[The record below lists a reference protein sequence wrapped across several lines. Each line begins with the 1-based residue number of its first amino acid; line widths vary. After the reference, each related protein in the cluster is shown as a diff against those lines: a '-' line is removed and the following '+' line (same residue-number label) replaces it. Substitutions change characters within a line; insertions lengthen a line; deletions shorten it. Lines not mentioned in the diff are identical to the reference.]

1 MRLSAGRIFV
11 QNSGLCRVPR
21 GVRQGI
27 CCLRFSHP
35 SGITDSVWRACSG
48 AVLSHLRMSTTN
60 SMPTASQS
68 TIEVDGGLIDL
79 RSRPFAAFLAWLV
92 PGAGHFYQG
101 RRAKGTLYMVCLLS
115 LWFAGFWIGGAHVV
129 YASRHP
135 GDHRWHYYAQLG
147 AGLVALPAL
156 LQARHINRY
165 DRLDRGFTVT
175 DREYKPLWR
184 GFMSP
189 PRRPVSEENAD
200 EVSAW
205 YARHGAGYEM
215 GTWYT
220 MIAGLLNILVIYDA
234 FSGPLGIPI
243 SGRKGGRVGSD
254 TDVPNLAL
262 RTPR

>member
-1 MRLSAGRIFV
+1 
-11 QNSGLCRVPR
+11 
-21 GVRQGI
+21 
-27 CCLRFSHP
+27 
-35 SGITDSVWRACSG
+35 
-48 AVLSHLRMSTTN
+48 MSTTN
-60 SMPTASQS
+60 PTSTANQS
-68 TIEVDGGLIDL
+68 TIEVDGRLIDL
-79 RSRPFAAFLAWLV
+79 RSRPLAALLAWLL

-101 RRAKGTLYMVCLLS
+101 RRAKGTLYLVCLLS
-115 LWFAGFWIGGAHVV
+115 LWFAGFWIGGVHVV

-156 LQARHINRY
+156 FQTRQINRY
-165 DRLDRGFTVT
+165 ETFDRGFAET
-175 DREYKPLWR
+175 DREYKPLWG

-205 YARHGAGYEM
+205 YALHGAGYEM

-234 FSGPLGIPI
+234 FSGPLGVPI
-243 SGRKGGRVGSD
+243 SGRKAGQLGSGGELPD
-254 TDVPNLAL
+254 LA
-262 RTPR
+262 RHTPS

>member
-1 MRLSAGRIFV
+1 MCRDTFAKVSRHSDLATRAESLILPRQFV
-11 QNSGLCRVPR
+11 R
-21 GVRQGI
+21 
-27 CCLRFSHP
+27 
-35 SGITDSVWRACSG
+35 
-48 AVLSHLRMSTTN
+48 AVLSYLSMSSAT
-60 SMPTASQS
+60 SPPPTSSQS
-68 TIEVDGGLIDL
+68 AIEVDGHLIDL
-79 RSRPFAAFLAWLV
+79 RNRPLAAFLAWLV

-101 RRAKGTLYMVCLLS
+101 RRAKGTLYLVCLLS

-147 AGLVALPAL
+147 AGIVALPAL
-156 LQARHINRY
+156 LQSRHINRHEKF
-165 DRLDRGFTVT
+165 DRGVAVT
-175 DREYKPLWR
+175 DQDYQPLW
-184 GFMSP
+184 GGAMSP

-243 SGRKGGRVGSD
+243 SGRKAGQDAPDADGPDLTRHS
-254 TDVPNLAL
+254 PS
-262 RTPR
+262 